1 MAKKKGKKKGKKK
14 PTMRFKRAPSKLPAN
29 RVVSANQYLHLQR
42 QIDEMKMMPTRAN
55 RQADYQASQGNPYS
69 TATAAQRE
77 IIDTLRMTPDIQKG
91 LEKKEQEDRFRK
103 LLEEQERLREQVASM
118 TPDGGGTP
126 SHRRQQTPSRGSDRS
141 RTQSEAQAHTSSSS
155 SEGEAPPVALRRQA
169 FAAFRHTTR
178 ERAQQRR
185 SVAAQLQKAAK
196 QQGITLNEEEALGQ
210 THRGSYTPSAS
221 RQPEKVKS
229 RRDIFKAGFGEDDS
243 GSVWA
248 PGASTSPQ
256 TKFGWDDDGE

>member
-1 MAKKKGKKKGKKK
+1 MAKKKKGKKKGKKK
-14 PTMRFKRAPSKLPAN
+14 TKMRFKRAPSKLPAN

-118 TPDGGGTP
+118 TPGTP
-126 SHRRQQTPSRGSDRS
+126 AHRRQETPSRGSDRS

-155 SEGEAPPVALRRQA
+155 EGEAPVALRRQA

-178 ERAQQRR
+178 ARAQQRR
-185 SVAAQLQKAAK
+185 GVAKQLQMAAK

-221 RQPEKVKS
+221 RQPEKVKR
-229 RRDIFKAGFGEDDS
+229 RRDLFKAGFGEDDS

-256 TKFGWDDDGE
+256 TKFGWEDDGD

>member
-1 MAKKKGKKKGKKK
+1 MAKKKKGKKKGKKK
-14 PTMRFKRAPSKLPAN
+14 PKMRFKRAPSKLPAN

-55 RQADYQASQGNPYS
+55 RQADYQASQGNPFS
-69 TATAAQRE
+69 TATVAQRE

-118 TPDGGGTP
+118 TPDTP
-126 SHRRQQTPSRGSDRS
+126 SHRRQGTPSRGSDRS

-155 SEGEAPPVALRRQA
+155 SEGEAPVALRRQV
-169 FAAFRHTTR
+169 FDAFRHTTR
-178 ERAQQRR
+178 ARAQHRR
-185 SVAAQLQKAAK
+185 GVATQLQKTAK

-221 RQPEKVKS
+221 RQPEKVKR
-229 RRDIFKAGFGEDDS
+229 RRDLFKAGFGEDDS

-256 TKFGWDDDGE
+256 TKFGWEDDGD